1 MTAHRADDADMPEL
15 DIVTEHG
22 IVTRLPTSFPL
33 LDPERDAD
41 LDPDRFQQGF
51 DDALADLDRMPP
63 RWARHYAT
71 SILDKPAPRH
81 DSDRSHTRGYRAGLY
96 GFVHHSPL

>member
-1 MTAHRADDADMPEL
+1 MTAHRADEPAAHGEI

-33 LDPERDAD
+33 YDPERDAD

-51 DDALADLDRMPP
+51 DDALADLDRMPSA
-63 RWARHYAT
+63 WARHYAA
-71 SILDKPAPRH
+71 SILDTPAPRH
-81 DSDRSHTRGYRAGLY
+81 DSERSHTRGYRAGLY
-96 GFVHHSPL
+96 GFLRHS